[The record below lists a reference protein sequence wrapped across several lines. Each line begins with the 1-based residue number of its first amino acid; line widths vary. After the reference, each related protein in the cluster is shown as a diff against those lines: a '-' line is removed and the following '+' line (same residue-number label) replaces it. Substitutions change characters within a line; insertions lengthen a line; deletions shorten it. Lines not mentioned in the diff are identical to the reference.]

1 MSTKII
7 YLDPYSILVVNKLG
21 KLVRVHCPFLAR
33 SLLDKEN
40 RFEVVEMV
48 FVKNDLEFNFL
59 INGKKS
65 NSRNW
70 DFVL

>member
-1 MSTKII
+1 MTSKII
-7 YLDPYSILVVNKLG
+7 YLDPFSILVVNKQG
-21 KLVRVHCPFLAR
+21 KLVRAHCPFLAR

-40 RFEVVEMV
+40 KFEVVEMV

-65 NSRNW
+65 NSKNW
-70 DFVL
+70 DIVL